1 MKSKLYSIEVLFINT
16 RKPQYNWT
24 TSWIGYIKNTLHE
37 KRDISLQT
45 NCDMLC
51 YKVICIL
58 SKPSFVTC
66 PNASKDLLSRLHV
79 PYLRNSTTLKIVC
92 MEIWPWKIT
101 GFQFIHAISNIF
113 MPNSEKVSVFQILFV
128 FVWGLF
134 WKCNAIK
141 ISQALNWILVP

>member
-1 MKSKLYSIEVLFINT
+1 M
-16 RKPQYNWT
+16 
-24 TSWIGYIKNTLHE
+24 LHE

-58 SKPSFVTC
+58 FKPSFVTC

-79 PYLRNSTTLKIVC
+79 PYLRNSTTLKVVC

-101 GFQFIHAISNIF
+101 GFQFIYMQLATFSCLIQRKFQYFRFSLFLFGAHFENAMQLRLAKLWIEFWCLNEISMRIVDLL
-113 MPNSEKVSVFQILFV
+113 SL
-128 FVWGLF
+128 
-134 WKCNAIK
+134 
-141 ISQALNWILVP
+141 

>member
-1 MKSKLYSIEVLFINT
+1 MKSKLYSREVPISKHKKT
-16 RKPQYNWT
+16 TIYWT
-24 TSWIGYIKNTLHE
+24 TSWLDCIKNTLHK

-58 SKPSFVTC
+58 FKPSFVTC

-79 PYLRNSTTLKIVC
+79 PYLRNTTTLKVVC

-101 GFQFIHAISNIF
+101 GIQFLHAISNIF
-113 MPNSEKVSVFQILFV
+113 MLLQKVSVFQILFV